1 MIRSD
6 AARKRKTPIWS
17 GQDVL
22 CVSYNRDHS
31 EAVTSRMSTLRV
43 WPKGF
48 AGVLKRL
55 RFLLKTFIMSNLM
68 DNFMTL
74 AVLMNTVVMALD
86 RYGVKESEDRITTK
100 INQCFTFLFI
110 TEFGLKII
118 AIGPKKY
125 VDNRMNLLDGS
136 VVMLSLLELAMGSG
150 GKGALS
156 AFRSVRV
163 FRMFRV
169 LRVAR
174 ILRSL

>member
-1 MIRSD
+1 MN
-6 AARKRKTPIWS
+6 K
-17 GQDVL
+17 
-22 CVSYNRDHS
+22 
-31 EAVTSRMSTLRV
+31 LRV
-43 WPKGF
+43 WPKGV
-48 AGVLKRL
+48 AGVLKRA
-55 RFLLKTFIMSNLM
+55 RFLLKSIMLSGLM
-68 DNFMTL
+68 DNFMTF
-74 AVLMNTVVMALD
+74 AVLINTVVMAMD
-86 RYGVKESEDRITTK
+86 RYGVKEEEERITTK
-100 INQCFTFLFI
+100 VNQFFTFLFI
-110 TEFGLKII
+110 VEFVLKIT

-136 VVMLSLLELAMGSG
+136 VVMLSLFELAMGSG